1 VIPRWAAG
9 VLFLVAAIAAGLV
22 AFLATAQIKAATA
35 GWLAAFV
42 FWCGPPIGSLVW
54 MMIHRLTG
62 GRLGFAF
69 GPHFAATA
77 VLIPLMAVLL
87 IPVLFAMPAL
97 YPWMRGGNDVIQSVA
112 HIYLNPP
119 AFIVR
124 SVIAFA
130 GWTVLALALPR
141 LHGGGATLLAA
152 LGLVFYGVLISL
164 VPVDWILS
172 LEHPFISESFG
183 ASVAVTHLMA
193 ALAWAALLAPRES
206 EAVTSDLGALLLAMV
221 LSITYIDF
229 MALLVIWYGDL
240 PDKVFW
246 FTQRTHF
253 PWSVLAYAAF
263 ICGSAL
269 PIILL
274 LFSCIR
280 ANRGALRIIGAIV
293 LFGLAVYDIY
303 LVVPPFGL
311 MALLAATL
319 GILAIGCL
327 VLGLSLVSIP
337 AMAPGQRGSHVR

>member
-1 VIPRWAAG
+1 VSRRWPAG
-9 VLFLVAAIAAGLV
+9 ILFLAAAIAAGLV
-22 AFLATAQIKAATA
+22 AFLATVQIKPAAA

-62 GRLGFAF
+62 GRWGFAL
-69 GPHFAATA
+69 GQVFAPTA
-77 VLIPLMAVLL
+77 ALVPLVAVLL
-87 IPVLFAMPAL
+87 IPVLLAMPAL
-97 YPWMRGGNDVIQSVA
+97 YSWMHGGDLIPSVA
-112 HIYLNPP
+112 HDYLNAP
-119 AFIVR
+119 AFIIR
-124 SVIAFA
+124 SVVALV
-130 GWTVLALALPR
+130 GWSVLALALPR

-152 LGLVFYGVLISL
+152 LGLVFYSVLISL

-193 ALAWAALLAPRES
+193 ALAWAALLAPLES

-253 PWSVLAYAAF
+253 PWSVLAYIAF

-274 LFSCIR
+274 LFARIR
-280 ANRGALRIIGAIV
+280 ASRSALRIVGAIV

-311 MALLAATL
+311 MALLAAAL
-319 GILAIGCL
+319 AVLAIGCL
-327 VLGLSLVSIP
+327 LLALSFVTIP
-337 AMAPGQRGSHVR
+337 ATVPEQRGSHVR

>member
-9 VLFLVAAIAAGLV
+9 VLFLVAAIAAGWI
-22 AFLATAQIKAATA
+22 AFLAMVHVKAVAA

-62 GRLGFAF
+62 GRWGFALY
-69 GPHFAATA
+69 PIFAPTA
-77 VLIPLMAVLL
+77 ALVPLVAVLL
-87 IPVLFAMPAL
+87 VPVLVAMPAL
-97 YPWMRGGNDVIQSVA
+97 YSWIHGGSDVSASVA

-119 AFIVR
+119 AFIIR
-124 SVIAFA
+124 SVVAFV

-141 LHGGGATLLAA
+141 LHGGSATLLAA
-152 LGLVFYGVLISL
+152 LGLVFYCVLISL

-206 EAVTSDLGALLLAMV
+206 EAVTSDLGALLFAMV

-246 FTQRTHF
+246 FTQRTHL
-253 PWSVLAYAAF
+253 PWSVLAYVAF
-263 ICGSAL
+263 VCGSAL

-274 LFSCIR
+274 LFARNR
-280 ANRGALRIIGAIV
+280 ASRSALRIIGATV
-293 LFGLAVYDIY
+293 LFGLAVYDVY

-311 MALLAATL
+311 MALLAAAL
-319 GILAIGCL
+319 SIFAIGCL
-327 VLGLSLVSIP
+327 LLGVSLVTIP
-337 AMAPGQRGSHVR
+337 AMAPEQRGAHVR

>member
-1 VIPRWAAG
+1 MIPRWAAG
-9 VLFLVAAIAAGLV
+9 VLFLVAAIAAGSI
-22 AFLATAQIKAATA
+22 AFLAMVHVKAVAA

-62 GRLGFAF
+62 GRWGFALY
-69 GPHFAATA
+69 PIFAPTA
-77 VLIPLMAVLL
+77 ALVPLVAVLL
-87 IPVLFAMPAL
+87 VPVLVAMPAL
-97 YPWMRGGNDVIQSVA
+97 YSWIHGGSDVSASVA
-112 HIYLNPP
+112 HIYLNLP
-119 AFIVR
+119 AFIIR
-124 SVIAFA
+124 SVVAFV

-152 LGLVFYGVLISL
+152 LGLVFYCVLISL

-206 EAVTSDLGALLLAMV
+206 EAVTSDLGALLFAMV

-246 FTQRTHF
+246 FTQRTHL
-253 PWSVLAYAAF
+253 PWSVLAYVAF
-263 ICGSAL
+263 VCGSAL

-274 LFSCIR
+274 LFARNR
-280 ANRGALRIIGAIV
+280 ASRSALRIIGATV
-293 LFGLAVYDIY
+293 LFGLAVYDVY

-311 MALLAATL
+311 MALLAAAL
-319 GILAIGCL
+319 SIFAIGCL
-327 VLGLSLVSIP
+327 LLGVSLVTIP
-337 AMAPGQRGSHVR
+337 AMAPEQRGAHVR